1 MLLRGAHSERD
12 AAAAAARGAAA
23 ATAAAEVQGA
33 EAEAA
38 EAEADAE
45 AEDARWALTEEEE
58 GGYAADD
65 DELSASNGAGK
76 TTLAMAAL
84 WALTGST
91 DARAGGKPV
100 EARGVINEASSR
112 AVVTL
117 RGTVRS
123 ASQQHAPGEAEADGE
138 GDGDEV
144 GKGDGE
150 ADGGGGGGDGGGA
163 VAFEVVRVMGRREH
177 TLRFTL
183 GSEEYS
189 GTLAQVQAQLDQ
201 VLRAEHLG
209 RVCFFGQVA
218 LLLTMAIL

>member
-1 MLLRGAHSERD
+1 M
-12 AAAAAARGAAA
+12 
-23 ATAAAEVQGA
+23 QGA
-33 EAEAA
+33 EAGV
-38 EAEADAE
+38 EAETG
-45 AEDARWALTEEEE
+45 AEDARWVLTEEEE

-100 EARGVINEASSR
+100 EARGVINEASPR

-123 ASQQHAPGEAEADGE
+123 ASQHTLEETRAEADGE
-138 GDGDEV
+138 GD
-144 GKGDGE
+144 
-150 ADGGGGGGDGGGA
+150 GGGDGGGA

-189 GTLAQVQAQLDQ
+189 GTLAQVQSQLDQ

>member
-23 ATAAAEVQGA
+23 ATAEEAAAEVQGA
-33 EAEAA
+33 EAGV
-38 EAEADAE
+38 EAETG
-45 AEDARWALTEEEE
+45 AEDARWVLTEEEE

-100 EARGVINEASSR
+100 EARGVINEASPR

-123 ASQQHAPGEAEADGE
+123 ASQHTLEETRAEADGE
-138 GDGDEV
+138 GD
-144 GKGDGE
+144 
-150 ADGGGGGGDGGGA
+150 GGGDGGGA

-189 GTLAQVQAQLDQ
+189 GTLAQVQSQLDQ

-209 RVCFFGQVA
+209 RVCFFGQVV
-218 LLLTMAIL
+218 TMTHYGY

>member
-23 ATAAAEVQGA
+23 ATAEEAAAEVQGA
-33 EAEAA
+33 EAGV
-38 EAEADAE
+38 EAETG
-45 AEDARWALTEEEE
+45 AEDARWVLTEEEE

-100 EARGVINEASSR
+100 EARGVINEASPR
-112 AVVTL
+112 AVGTL

-123 ASQQHAPGEAEADGE
+123 ASQHTLEETRAEADGE
-138 GDGDEV
+138 GD
-144 GKGDGE
+144 
-150 ADGGGGGGDGGGA
+150 GGGDGGGA

-189 GTLAQVQAQLDQ
+189 GTLAQVQSQLDQ

>member
-23 ATAAAEVQGA
+23 ATAEEAAAEVQGA
-33 EAEAA
+33 ETGV
-38 EAEADAE
+38 EAEK
-45 AEDARWALTEEEE
+45 AEDVSWVLTEGE
-58 GGYAADD
+58 GEGEYAADG

-91 DARAGGKPV
+91 DARAGGKPI
-100 EARGVINEASSR
+100 EARGVINEASAR
-112 AVVTL
+112 AAVTL

-123 ASQQHAPGEAEADGE
+123 ASQHAPGEAEAEAVGE
-138 GDGDEV
+138 GG
-144 GKGDGE
+144 GE
-150 ADGGGGGGDGGGA
+150 ADGGGGGGDGCGA

-177 TLRFTL
+177 TLRLTL

-189 GTLAQVQAQLDQ
+189 GTLAQVQSQLDQ

-209 RVCFFGQVA
+209 RVCFFGQVV
-218 LLLTMAIL
+218 TMTHDGY

>member
-123 ASQQHAPGEAEADGE
+123 ASQHAPGEAEADGE
-138 GDGDEV
+138 VDGE
-144 GKGDGE
+144 GDGE
-150 ADGGGGGGDGGGA
+150 GNGGGGGDGGGA

-183 GSEEYS
+183 GCEEYS